1 MNCRKV
7 QSLIS
12 AYVDSELPGV
22 EMLAVRQ
29 HLSDCAECNSEFE
42 ALLRIK
48 RAYGRLSPGIPSPAL
63 TLRIYQELDQLS
75 HPHHEQVV
83 ASPKKRFTFFPGR
96 LRFAAAS
103 VAMFA
108 ALLTLRSGQI
118 YRDSYAFLPLPP
130 TTQVTALAQGE
141 PVRMFP
147 STASVEGAPSVTV
160 LVPAPSAEPWAGS
173 GESGETT
180 HLTGQTNMLLN
191 YSTPR

>member
-22 EMLAVRQ
+22 EMLSVRQ

-75 HPHHEQVV
+75 HPRQEHVV
-83 ASPKKRFTFFPGR
+83 SLKKRFTFFPGR
-96 LRFAAAS
+96 LGFAAAS

-108 ALLTLRSGQI
+108 ALLTLRSGQL
-118 YRDSYAFLPLPP
+118 YRDSYSFLPLPA
-130 TTQVTALAQGE
+130 TTRVMALAEGE
-141 PVRMFP
+141 QVHMFP
-147 STASVEGAPSVTV
+147 ATARVEGAPSVTV
-160 LVPAPSAEPWAGS
+160 LVPSPSAEPWAGS
-173 GESGETT
+173 EESGETT
-180 HLTGQTNMLLN
+180 HLTGQTNMLLQN